1 MRNLHLFPLFGLLF
15 ASLAAYAE
23 PATEKSN
30 GPDGAALYVEHCI
43 DCHGRAIISPSL
55 PALSNM
61 TAEEIHKELW
71 FGVMAQFAN
80 GMDDA
85 ERWTIAKWI
94 AGHKP
99 EKGTR
104 GAGVTMCKD
113 KTPLVPDAAHDWPGL
128 SNDNRYNRHVTNA
141 QLTAAGLA
149 DLKVKWAVAFPQVH
163 PHQGG
168 GHPVAVVGDRVFVG
182 NLNQWV
188 YSLDADTG
196 CAHWTFRAEW
206 RIRSNVAVSDGIA
219 VFGDTAANVYAVDAG
234 TGQLLWRDRA
244 DWTPTSRITGNV
256 TAHDGMVYV
265 PVSSLQET
273 LNLGVRDGKHRERPC
288 CTFRGSIVAYD
299 LRTGERK
306 WKSYTIDKEFGYL
319 GTTKAGTNRYGPSG
333 VVVFSAVTV
342 DDKRGLLY
350 VPTGNQMTEPVVPE
364 SDAMLA
370 LDMKTGAKR
379 WVKSLAPEQMGGQDI
394 YHIGCEKW
402 VDPERGSCSPLNP
415 KGQGDRDIASPA
427 VLVERSDGKEI
438 IVAGS
443 KDGMLYGLD
452 PDDGGKVLWQIRL
465 GAGGEIGGIQY
476 GFSSDGINAYVPVI
490 DMEADLKA
498 NGSFTAVDLLTGES
512 VWRIQ
517 GMVPDCEGKATPPC
531 SNAFSLP
538 STVAGGVVFTGT
550 ADGVLRAYDT
560 ATGKPVWTFDTVR
573 EYETV
578 NGRKGFGGG
587 LGSFGGPVIVK
598 NRLYVSSGLDH
609 LNIGLPGNVL
619 LMFELDE

>member
-1 MRNLHLFPLFGLLF
+1 MRNLHLLPLFGSLF

-23 PATEKSN
+23 PAAEKSK
-30 GPDGAALYVEHCI
+30 GLDGAALYAEHCI
-43 DCHGRAIISPSL
+43 ECHGRAAFSPSL
-55 PALSNM
+55 SGLSNL

-85 ERWTIAKWI
+85 KRWTIAKWI
-94 AGHKP
+94 ADHKP

-113 KTPLVPDAAHDWPGL
+113 KTPLVPDAEHDWPGL

-149 DLKVKWAVAFPQVH
+149 NLKVKWAVAFPQVH
-163 PHQGG
+163 AYQGG

-182 NLNQWV
+182 NLNQWA

-196 CAHWTFRAEW
+196 CAHWAFRAEW
-206 RIRSNVAVSDGIA
+206 RIRSNIAVSDGIA
-219 VFGDTAANVYAVDAG
+219 VFGDLGANVYALNAE
-234 TGQLLWRDRA
+234 TGELLWRDRA

-265 PVSSLQET
+265 PVSSLQEV
-273 LNLGVRDGKHRERPC
+273 LNLGKHKEYPC

-350 VPTGNQMTEPVVPE
+350 VPTGNQMTEPVVLE

-394 YHIGCEKW
+394 YHLGCEKW
-402 VDPERGSCSPLNP
+402 VDPEQKTCSPLNP
-415 KGQGDRDIASPA
+415 TGHGDRDIVAPA

-438 IVAGS
+438 IVTGS

-465 GAGGEIGGIQY
+465 GAGGEIGGIQW

-490 DMEADLKA
+490 DMNQDMKA
-498 NGSFTAVDLLTGES
+498 NGSFTAVDLLTGKS
-512 VWRIQ
+512 IWRIQ
-517 GMVPDCEGKATPPC
+517 GMAPDCEGKTSPPC

-538 STVAGGVVFTGT
+538 STVAGGVVYTGT
-550 ADGVLRAYDT
+550 GDGVLRAYDT

-598 NRLYVSSGLDH
+598 NRLYVSSGMDQF
-609 LNIGLPGNVL
+609 NIGLPGNVL
-619 LMFELDE
+619 IAFEIPE